1 MQNAFHDADVKDGL
15 QQEIDALPAAPQNM
29 GILEQARGYLRGLLN
44 IHFEPAWTF
53 AVTTVLMMTAGGLGY
68 QYGQRGNPLDFGYS
82 APSEEQ
88 QNNGQLQTQTQ
99 TELSLP
105 QQSDELR
112 LRGGPAGEQDLIAP
126 QFDEE
131 IIRNRLNRLI
141 ELVEN
146 SDEPAREE
154 LLLLLRTLVQ
164 ELGVDLSEQQSDR

>member
-1 MQNAFHDADVKDGL
+1 
-15 QQEIDALPAAPQNM
+15 M

-88 QNNGQLQTQTQ
+88 QNNGQLQTQT
-99 TELSLP
+99 ELSLP

-112 LRGGPAGEQDLIAP
+112 LRGGPADEQELIVP

-164 ELGVDLSEQQSDR
+164 ELGVDLSEQQRDR